1 MSGFEILAAE
11 LDKKFTILTLTRRS
25 NGMDLI
31 VKNSRLI
38 LENISKKYPGCLAN
52 DNISIRLEPGSI
64 HAILGEN
71 GAGKS
76 TLMKI
81 IYGVVKPDSG
91 TIYWQGQKTQINAPV
106 DARKLGIGMVFQHF
120 SLFQTLSV
128 VENIALGLEENSS
141 QNLDEL
147 AQRILTVSTKY
158 GMPLEPHR
166 LVYTLSTGERQ
177 RVEIIRCLIQDT
189 KLLILDEPTS
199 VLTPQEV
206 SSLFATLRQLAAEGK
221 SILFISHKLKEI
233 QSLCDSA
240 TILRSGCVSGSCN
253 PREESTKSLAKM
265 MVGDEA
271 LITCEYSKATD
282 SLTDSLSVQHLNLK
296 ADDIFGIDLK
306 DISFTAKQGEIL
318 GIAGV
323 AGNGQSE
330 LLSVLTGETEID
342 EVNVIVFPD
351 SDLTHL
357 NPIQRRSVGMCFVP
371 EDRLGHG
378 AVPSLSLRDNALLTG
393 FLQGLVNRGFLNN
406 KAIENFTRAIIDK
419 FDVKCSGQ
427 SSLAKSLSGGNLQK
441 FIIGREVL
449 QSPKCLI
456 TAHPTWG
463 VDIGAATTIHNALI
477 TLRDQGSS
485 IIIIS
490 EDIDEL
496 FTISDR
502 ICALFDGQL
511 SPIKPSNETT
521 INELGGWMAGVFAS

>member
-1 MSGFEILAAE
+1 MNSG
-11 LDKKFTILTLTRRS
+11 S
-25 NGMDLI
+25 S
-31 VKNSRLI
+31 NSRLLLNGI
-38 LENISKKYPGCLAN
+38 TKSYPGCLAN
-52 DNISIRLEPGSI
+52 DNISIDVKSGSI

-91 TIYWQGQKTQINAPV
+91 KIFWEGQETTINAPV
-106 DARKLGIGMVFQHF
+106 DARELGIGMVFQHF

-128 VENIALGLEENSS
+128 VENIALGLDQQSAS
-141 QNLDEL
+141 DMDLL
-147 AQRILTVSTKY
+147 AKRIVEVSTKY

-166 LVYTLSTGERQ
+166 LVHTLSTGERQ
-177 RVEIIRCLIQDT
+177 RVEIVRCLIQDI

-206 SSLFATLRQLAAEGK
+206 DSLFDTLRQLADEGS

-240 TILRSGCVSGSCN
+240 TVLRAGRVSGSCV
-253 PREESTKSLAKM
+253 PRDESTNSMAKM
-265 MVGDEA
+265 MVGDETQ
-271 LITCEYSKATD
+271 IGSEYPNAKCD
-282 SLTDSLSVQHLNLK
+282 MPDFLSVNQLNV
-296 ADDIFGIDLK
+296 ATTDIFGVDLK
-306 DISFTAKQGEIL
+306 NICFSAKRGEIL

-330 LLSVLTGETEID
+330 LLSVLSGETQLEGLNI
-342 EVNVIVFPD
+342 ITFPD
-351 SDLTHL
+351 TDLTQS
-357 NPIQRRSVGMCFVP
+357 NPMQRRAYGMGFVP

-378 AVPSLSLRDNALLTG
+378 AVPDMSLRDNALLTG
-393 FLQGLVNRGFLNN
+393 FLQGLISRGFVNPS
-406 KAIENFTRAIIDK
+406 ATDNFSNSIIDQ
-419 FDVKCSGQ
+419 FDVKCGGN

-441 FIIGREVL
+441 FIIGREIL
-449 QSPKCLI
+449 QTPKCLI
-456 TAHPTWG
+456 AAHPTWG
-463 VDIGAATTIHNALI
+463 VDVGAATSIHKALI
-477 TLRDQGSS
+477 ALRDQGAS
-485 IIIIS
+485 ILIIS

-511 SPIKPSNETT
+511 SPIKPTNETS
-521 INELGGWMAGVFAS
+521 IEEVGSWMAGVFGRQQVA

>member
-1 MSGFEILAAE
+1 
-11 LDKKFTILTLTRRS
+11 
-25 NGMDLI
+25 MDLSSE
-31 VKNSRLI
+31 NSRLF
-38 LENISKKYPGCLAN
+38 LDGISKSYPGCMAN
-52 DNISIRLEPGSI
+52 DDISITVNPGSI

-91 TIYWQGQKTQINAPV
+91 KLFWEGKETQINAPV

-128 VENIALGLEENSS
+128 VENIALGLDSHSS
-141 QNLDEL
+141 SDLDQL
-147 AQRILTVSTKY
+147 AQQIVDVSTKY

-166 LVYTLSTGERQ
+166 LVHTLSTGERQ
-177 RVEIIRCLIQDT
+177 RVEIIRCLIQDI

-206 SSLFATLRQLAAEGK
+206 DSLFDTLRKLAAEGS

-233 QSLCDSA
+233 QALCDSA
-240 TILRSGCVSGSCN
+240 TVLRAGRVSGSCN
-253 PREESTKSLAKM
+253 PSEESTTSMAKM
-265 MVGDEA
+265 MVGDETQ
-271 LITCEYSKATD
+271 ISSEYPKAAD
-282 SLTDSLSVQHLNLK
+282 SLPDFLSVQHLNLK
-296 ADDIFGIDLK
+296 TDDIFGVDLK
-306 DISFTAKQGEIL
+306 EINFSAKQGEIL

-330 LLSVLTGETEID
+330 LLAALSGETTLTESS
-342 EVNVIVFPD
+342 VIMFPS
-351 SDLTHL
+351 SDITQC
-357 NPIQRRSVGMCFVP
+357 NPMQRRAQGMAFVP

-378 AVPSLSLRDNALLTG
+378 AVPDMSLRDNALLTG
-393 FLQGLVNRGFLNN
+393 FLQGLTERGFLKN
-406 KAIENFTRAIIDK
+406 KTIENFTTSIINK
-419 FDVKCSGQ
+419 FDVKCSGH

-456 TAHPTWG
+456 AAHPTWG
-463 VDIGAATTIHNALI
+463 VDIGAATSIHKALI
-477 TLRDQGSS
+477 ALRDKGAS

-502 ICALFDGQL
+502 ICALFDGEL
-511 SPIKPSNETT
+511 SPIKPTNDTS
-521 INELGGWMAGVFAS
+521 IDELGTWMAGVFARQAVA

>member
-1 MSGFEILAAE
+1 
-11 LDKKFTILTLTRRS
+11 
-25 NGMDLI
+25 MDLSS
-31 VKNSRLI
+31 KNSRLF
-38 LENISKKYPGCLAN
+38 LDGISKSYPGCLAN
-52 DNISIRLEPGSI
+52 DNISIRVEPGSI

-81 IYGVVKPDSG
+81 IYGVVKPDTG
-91 TIYWQGQKTQINAPV
+91 KLFWEGQDTQINAPV

-120 SLFQTLSV
+120 SLFQTLTV
-128 VENIALGLEENSS
+128 VENIALGLDQDSARD
-141 QNLDEL
+141 LDKL
-147 AQRILTVSTKY
+147 AQRIVEVSTRY

-166 LVYTLSTGERQ
+166 LVHTLSTGERQ
-177 RVEIIRCLIQDT
+177 RVEIVRCLIQDI

-206 SSLFATLRQLAAEGK
+206 SSLFDTLRQLAAEGS

-240 TILRSGCVSGSCN
+240 TVLRAGRVSGSCN
-253 PREESTKSLAKM
+253 PRQQSTTGMAKM
-265 MVGDEA
+265 MVGDETQ
-271 LITCEYSKATD
+271 ITSEYPKAPD
-282 SLTDSLSVQHLNLK
+282 SLPDFLSVQHLSLK
-296 ADDIFGIDLK
+296 TDDIFGIDLK
-306 DISFTAKQGEIL
+306 DINFSAKQGEIL

-330 LLSVLTGETEID
+330 LLSVLSGETTLD
-342 EVNVIVFPD
+342 EANVIVFPE
-351 SDLTHL
+351 SDLTHR
-357 NPIQRRSVGMCFVP
+357 NPMQRRSLGMGFVP

-378 AVPSLSLRDNALLTG
+378 AVPDMSLRENALLTG
-393 FLQGLVNRGFLNN
+393 FLQGLIHRGFLNN
-406 KAIENFTRAIIDK
+406 KAIQNFTSAIIDK

-449 QSPKCLI
+449 QSPKCLVA
-456 TAHPTWG
+456 AHPTWG
-463 VDIGAATTIHNALI
+463 VDIGAATSIHKALVA
-477 TLRDQGSS
+477 LRDRGAS

-502 ICALFDGQL
+502 ICALFDGEL
-511 SPIKPSNETT
+511 SPIKPTVETT
-521 INELGGWMAGVFAS
+521 IDELGGWMAGVFNRQQIA

>member
-1 MSGFEILAAE
+1 
-11 LDKKFTILTLTRRS
+11 
-25 NGMDLI
+25 MDLSS
-31 VKNSRLI
+31 KNSRLFLDGI
-38 LENISKKYPGCLAN
+38 TKRYPGCLAN
-52 DNISIRLEPGSI
+52 DDISIRVEPGSI

-91 TIYWQGQKTQINAPV
+91 TLFWEGEKTQINAPV

-128 VENIALGLEENSS
+128 VENIALGLDQNSS
-141 QNLDEL
+141 GDLDLL
-147 AQRILTVSTKY
+147 AQRIVEVSTKY

-166 LVYTLSTGERQ
+166 LVHTLSTGERQ
-177 RVEIIRCLIQDT
+177 RVEIVRCLIQDI

-206 SSLFATLRQLAAEGK
+206 SSLFDTLRQLAAEGS

-240 TILRSGCVSGSCN
+240 TVLRAGCVSGACN
-253 PREESTKSLAKM
+253 PAEESTTSMAKM
-265 MVGDEA
+265 MVGDETQ
-271 LITCEYSKATD
+271 ISSEYPKASN
-282 SLTDSLSVQHLNLK
+282 SLPDFLSVQHLNLK
-296 ADDIFGIDLK
+296 TDDVFGIDLK
-306 DISFTAKQGEIL
+306 DINFSAKQGEIL

-330 LLSVLTGETEID
+330 LLAALSGETTLD
-342 EVNVIVFPD
+342 EANVIVFPD
-351 SDLTHL
+351 ADITHC
-357 NPIQRRSVGMCFVP
+357 NPMQRRAMGMGFVP
-371 EDRLGHG
+371 EDRLGLG
-378 AVPSLSLRDNALLTG
+378 AVPDMSLRDNALLTG
-393 FLQGLVNRGFLNN
+393 FLQGLVKRGFLEN
-406 KAIENFTRAIIDK
+406 KAIENFTHSIIDQ

-427 SSLAKSLSGGNLQK
+427 NSLAKSLSGGNLQK

-456 TAHPTWG
+456 AAHPTWG
-463 VDIGAATTIHNALI
+463 VDIGAATSIHKALI
-477 TLRDQGSS
+477 ALRDQGAS
-485 IIIIS
+485 ILIIS

-511 SPIKPSNETT
+511 SPIKPTNDTT
-521 INELGGWMAGVFAS
+521 IDELGGWMAGIFARQQVA

>member
-1 MSGFEILAAE
+1 
-11 LDKKFTILTLTRRS
+11 
-25 NGMDLI
+25 MDLSS
-31 VKNSRLI
+31 KNSRLFLDGI
-38 LENISKKYPGCLAN
+38 TKRYPGCLAN
-52 DNISIRLEPGSI
+52 DDISIRVDSGSI

-91 TIYWQGQKTQINAPV
+91 KLYWEGQETKINAPV

-128 VENIALGLEENSS
+128 VENIALGLDQNTSS
-141 QNLDEL
+141 DLDEL
-147 AQRILTVSTKY
+147 AERIIEVSAKY

-166 LVYTLSTGERQ
+166 LVHTLSTGERQ
-177 RVEIIRCLIQDT
+177 RVEIVRCLIQDI

-206 SSLFATLRQLAAEGK
+206 NSLFETLRQLAAEGS

-240 TILRSGCVSGSCN
+240 TVLRGGRVSGACN
-253 PREESTKSLAKM
+253 PREESTISMAKM
-265 MVGDEA
+265 MVGDETQ
-271 LITCEYSKATD
+271 ISSEYPKAED
-282 SLTDSLSVQHLNLK
+282 SLQDFLSVQHLNLK
-296 ADDIFGIDLK
+296 TDDIFGIDLK
-306 DISFTAKQGEIL
+306 DINFSARKGEIL

-323 AGNGQSE
+323 AGNGQTE
-330 LLSVLTGETEID
+330 LLSALSGETIIE
-342 EVNVIVFPD
+342 EPNVIVFPD
-351 SDLTHL
+351 SDLTHC
-357 NPIQRRSVGMCFVP
+357 NPMQRRALGMGFVP

-378 AVPSLSLRDNALLTG
+378 AVPDMSLRDNALLTG
-393 FLQGLVNRGFLNN
+393 FLQGLVGRGFLKN
-406 KAIENFTRAIIDK
+406 KAIDGFTASIINQ
-419 FDVKCSGQ
+419 FDVKCGGH

-449 QSPKCLI
+449 QTPKCLI
-456 TAHPTWG
+456 AAHPTWG
-463 VDIGAATTIHNALI
+463 VDIGAATSIHKALI
-477 TLRDQGSS
+477 ALRDQGAS
-485 IIIIS
+485 IVIIS

-511 SPIKPSNETT
+511 SPIKPTNETT
-521 INELGGWMAGVFAS
+521 IDELGSWMAGVFGRQQVA

>member
-1 MSGFEILAAE
+1 
-11 LDKKFTILTLTRRS
+11 
-25 NGMDLI
+25 MD
-31 VKNSRLI
+31 VSSQNSRLF
-38 LENISKKYPGCLAN
+38 LDGISKSYPGCLAN
-52 DNISIRLEPGSI
+52 DNISIRVEPGSI

-91 TIYWQGQKTQINAPV
+91 NLYWEGQETQINAPV

-128 VENIALGLEENSS
+128 VENIALGLDQDTASD
-141 QNLDEL
+141 LDQL
-147 AQRILTVSTKY
+147 AERIVEVSTKY

-166 LVYTLSTGERQ
+166 LVHTLSTGERQ
-177 RVEIIRCLIQDT
+177 RVEIVRCLIQDI

-206 SSLFATLRQLAAEGK
+206 SALFDTLRQLAAEGS

-240 TILRSGCVSGSCN
+240 TVLRSGRVSGACN
-253 PREESTKSLAKM
+253 PREESTTSMAKM
-265 MVGDEA
+265 MVGDETQ
-271 LITCEYSKATD
+271 ISSEYPKASD
-282 SLTDSLSVQHLNLK
+282 SQPDFLSVQHLNLK
-296 ADDIFGIDLK
+296 TDDIFGIDLK
-306 DISFTAKQGEIL
+306 HISFSAKKGEIL

-330 LLSVLTGETEID
+330 LLSALSGETTLD
-342 EVNVIVFPD
+342 EPNVIVFPD
-351 SDLTHL
+351 ADLTHC
-357 NPIQRRSVGMCFVP
+357 NPKQRRAMGMGFVP

-378 AVPSLSLRDNALLTG
+378 AVPDMSLRDNALLTG
-393 FLQGLVNRGFLNN
+393 FLQGLINRGFLKN
-406 KAIENFTRAIIDK
+406 KTIENFTQSIIDK

-449 QSPKCLI
+449 QSPRCLI
-456 TAHPTWG
+456 AAHPTWG
-463 VDIGAATTIHNALI
+463 VDIGAATSIHKALI
-477 TLRDQGSS
+477 ALRDQGAS
-485 IIIIS
+485 IVIIS

-511 SPIKPSNETT
+511 SPIKPTDETT
-521 INELGGWMAGVFAS
+521 IDELGSWMAGIFTRQQVA

>member
-1 MSGFEILAAE
+1 
-11 LDKKFTILTLTRRS
+11 
-25 NGMDLI
+25 MDLSS
-31 VKNSRLI
+31 KNSRLF
-38 LENISKKYPGCLAN
+38 LDGISKSYPGCLAN
-52 DNISIRLEPGSI
+52 DNISIRVEPGSI

-81 IYGVVKPDSG
+81 IYGVVKPDTG
-91 TIYWQGQKTQINAPV
+91 KLFWEGQETQINAPV

-120 SLFQTLSV
+120 SLFQTLTV
-128 VENIALGLEENSS
+128 VENIALGLDQDSARD
-141 QNLDEL
+141 LDKL
-147 AQRILTVSTKY
+147 AQRIVEVSTRY

-166 LVYTLSTGERQ
+166 LVHTLSTGERQ
-177 RVEIIRCLIQDT
+177 RVEIVRCLIQDI

-206 SSLFATLRQLAAEGK
+206 SSLFDTLRQLAAEGS

-240 TILRSGCVSGSCN
+240 TVLRAGRVSGSCN
-253 PREESTKSLAKM
+253 PRQESTTGMAKM
-265 MVGDEA
+265 MVGDETQ
-271 LITCEYSKATD
+271 ITSEYPKAPD
-282 SLTDSLSVQHLNLK
+282 SLPDFLSVQHLSLK
-296 ADDIFGIDLK
+296 TDDIFGIDLK
-306 DISFTAKQGEIL
+306 DINFSAKQGEIL

-330 LLSVLTGETEID
+330 LLSVLSGETTLD
-342 EVNVIVFPD
+342 EANVIVFPE
-351 SDLTHL
+351 SDLTHR
-357 NPIQRRSVGMCFVP
+357 NPMQRRSLGMGFVP

-378 AVPSLSLRDNALLTG
+378 AVPDMSLRENALLTG
-393 FLQGLVNRGFLNN
+393 FLQGLIHRGFLNN
-406 KAIENFTRAIIDK
+406 KAIQNFTSAIIDK

-449 QSPKCLI
+449 QSPKCLVA
-456 TAHPTWG
+456 AHPTWG
-463 VDIGAATTIHNALI
+463 VDIGAATSIHKALVA
-477 TLRDQGSS
+477 LRDRGAS

-502 ICALFDGQL
+502 ICALFDGEL
-511 SPIKPSNETT
+511 SPIKPTVETT
-521 INELGGWMAGVFAS
+521 IDELGGWTAGVFNRQQIA

>member
-1 MSGFEILAAE
+1 
-11 LDKKFTILTLTRRS
+11 
-25 NGMDLI
+25 MDLSS
-31 VKNSRLI
+31 KNSRLF
-38 LENISKKYPGCLAN
+38 LDGISKSYPGCLAN
-52 DNISIRLEPGSI
+52 DNISIRVEPGSI

-91 TIYWQGQKTQINAPV
+91 KLFWEGQETQINAPV

-128 VENIALGLEENSS
+128 VENIALGLDQDSARD
-141 QNLDEL
+141 LDKL
-147 AQRILTVSTKY
+147 AQRIVEVSTRY

-166 LVYTLSTGERQ
+166 LVHTLSTGERQ
-177 RVEIIRCLIQDT
+177 RVEIVRCLIQDI

-206 SSLFATLRQLAAEGK
+206 SSLFDTLRQLAAEGS

-240 TILRSGCVSGSCN
+240 TVLRAGRVSGSCN
-253 PREESTKSLAKM
+253 PRQESTTGMAKM
-265 MVGDEA
+265 MVGNETQ
-271 LITCEYSKATD
+271 ITSEYPKAPD
-282 SLTDSLSVQHLNLK
+282 SLPDFLSIQHLSLK
-296 ADDIFGIDLK
+296 TDDIFGIDLK
-306 DISFTAKQGEIL
+306 DINFSAKQGEIL

-330 LLSVLTGETEID
+330 LLSVLSGETKLD
-342 EVNVIVFPD
+342 KANVIVFPE
-351 SDLTHL
+351 SDLTHC
-357 NPIQRRSVGMCFVP
+357 NPMQRRSLGMGFVP

-378 AVPSLSLRDNALLTG
+378 AVPDMSLRDNALLTG
-393 FLQGLVNRGFLNN
+393 FLQGLINRGFLNN
-406 KAIENFTRAIIDK
+406 KAIQNFTSAIIDK

-441 FIIGREVL
+441 FIIGREVV

-456 TAHPTWG
+456 AAHPTWG
-463 VDIGAATTIHNALI
+463 VDIGAATSIHKALI
-477 TLRDQGSS
+477 ALRDRGAS

-511 SPIKPSNETT
+511 SPIKPTVETT
-521 INELGGWMAGVFAS
+521 IDELGGWMAGLFNRQQIA

>member
-1 MSGFEILAAE
+1 
-11 LDKKFTILTLTRRS
+11 
-25 NGMDLI
+25 MDLSS
-31 VKNSRLI
+31 KNSRLF
-38 LENISKKYPGCLAN
+38 LDGISKSYPGCLAN
-52 DNISIRLEPGSI
+52 DGISIRVEPGSI

-81 IYGVVKPDSG
+81 IYGVVKPDG
-91 TIYWQGQKTQINAPV
+91 GQLYWEGQEVQINAPV

-128 VENIALGLEENSS
+128 VENIALGLDQNSAS
-141 QNLDEL
+141 DLDKL
-147 AQRILTVSTKY
+147 AERIVEVSTKY

-166 LVYTLSTGERQ
+166 LVHTLSTGERQ
-177 RVEIIRCLIQDT
+177 RVEIVRCLIQDI

-206 SSLFATLRQLAAEGK
+206 TSLFDTLRQLAAEGS

-240 TILRSGCVSGSCN
+240 TVLRAGRVSGACN
-253 PREESTKSLAKM
+253 PRQESTTSMAKM
-265 MVGDEA
+265 MVGDETQ
-271 LITCEYSKATD
+271 ISSEYPKASD
-282 SLTDSLSVQHLNLK
+282 SQPDFLSVQHLNLK
-296 ADDIFGIDLK
+296 TDDIFGIDLK
-306 DISFTAKQGEIL
+306 AISFSAKQGEIL

-330 LLSVLTGETEID
+330 LLAALSGETKLD
-342 EVNVIVFPD
+342 EANVIVFPE
-351 SDLTHL
+351 SDLTQC
-357 NPIQRRSVGMCFVP
+357 NPMQRRAMGMGFVP

-378 AVPSLSLRDNALLTG
+378 AVPDMSLRDNALLTG
-393 FLQGLVNRGFLNN
+393 FLQGLINRGFL
-406 KAIENFTRAIIDK
+406 KHRAIENFTQSIIDK

-427 SSLAKSLSGGNLQK
+427 SSLARSLSGGNLQK

-449 QSPKCLI
+449 QTPKCLI
-456 TAHPTWG
+456 AAHPTWG
-463 VDIGAATTIHNALI
+463 VDIGAATSIHKALI
-477 TLRDQGSS
+477 ALRDQGAS
-485 IIIIS
+485 IVIIS

-502 ICALFDGQL
+502 ICALFDGEL
-511 SPIKPSNETT
+511 SPIKPTDETT
-521 INELGGWMAGVFAS
+521 IDELGSWMAGIFARQQVA

>member
-1 MSGFEILAAE
+1 MSES
-11 LDKKFTILTLTRRS
+11 S
-25 NGMDLI
+25 N
-31 VKNSRLI
+31 NYRLI
-38 LENISKKYPGCLAN
+38 LDGISKYYPGCLAN
-52 DNISIRLEPGSI
+52 DNINIKVKPGTI

-91 TIYWQGQKTQINAPV
+91 KMFWEGREVSIHAPA

-128 VENIALGLEENSS
+128 VENIALGI
-141 QNLDEL
+141 DEGASADMDAL
-147 AQRILTVSTKY
+147 AERVVEVSTKY

-177 RVEIIRCLIQDT
+177 RVEIVRCLIQDI

-206 SSLFATLRQLAAEGK
+206 DVLFQTLRQLADEGS

-233 QSLCDSA
+233 KVLCGAA
-240 TILRSGCVSGSCN
+240 TVLRGGRVSGACT
-253 PREESTKSLAKM
+253 PTQESTSSMAKM

-271 LITCEYSKATD
+271 QIGHEYAKAV
-282 SLTDSLSVQHLNLK
+282 SGQSNFLSVKNLCL
-296 ADDIFGIDLK
+296 ATSDVFGVDLK
-306 DISFTAKQGEIL
+306 NINFEAKKGEIL

-330 LLSVLTGETEID
+330 LLSVLSGETTLD
-342 EVNVIVFPD
+342 QSDVVRFPEA
-351 SDLTHL
+351 DLSRL
-357 NPIQRRSVGMCFVP
+357 GPMRRRALGVGFVP

-378 AVPSLSLRDNALLTG
+378 AVPEMSLRDNALLTG
-393 FLQGLVNRGFLNN
+393 FLQGLVKRGFVQN
-406 KAIENFTRAIIDK
+406 RAIDRFARSIIRD
-419 FDVKCSGQ
+419 FDVKCAGRGSP
-427 SSLAKSLSGGNLQK
+427 ARSLSGGNLQK
-441 FIIGREVL
+441 FIIGREIL
-449 QSPKCLI
+449 QNPKCLI
-456 TAHPTWG
+456 AAHPTWG
-463 VDIGAATTIHNALI
+463 VDVGAATSIHKALVE
-477 TLRDQGSS
+477 LRDRGTS
-485 IIIIS
+485 ILIIS

-511 SPIKPSNETT
+511 SPVKSTAETS
-521 INELGGWMAGVFAS
+521 IEEVGAWMAGIFDRQQVA

>member
-1 MSGFEILAAE
+1 MSGFEILVAE
-11 LDKKFTILTLTRRS
+11 LDKKFTNLTLTWRS
-25 NGMDLI
+25 SGMDLSA
-31 VKNSRLI
+31 KNSRLI

-52 DNISIRLEPGSI
+52 DNICIRLEPGSI
-64 HAILGEN
+64 HAVLGEN

-91 TIYWQGQKTQINAPV
+91 TMYWEGQKTQINAPL

-128 VENIALGLEENSS
+128 VENIALGLDQSAL
-141 QNLDEL
+141 QDIDKL
-147 AQRILTVSTKY
+147 AQRIIAVSTKY
-158 GMPLEPHR
+158 RMPLEPHR
-166 LVYTLSTGERQ
+166 LVHTLSTGERQ
-177 RVEIIRCLIQDT
+177 RVEIIRCLIQNT

-206 SSLFATLRQLAAEGK
+206 SALFDTLRQLAAEGV

-240 TILRSGCVSGSCN
+240 TILRSGRVSGTCI
-253 PREESTKSLAKM
+253 PHEESTTSMARM
-265 MVGDEA
+265 MVGDETQVA
-271 LITCEYSKATD
+271 SEYAKAPD
-282 SLTDSLSVQHLNLK
+282 SLPDFLSVQNLNLK
-296 ADDIFGIDLK
+296 SDDVFGIDLK
-306 DISFTAKQGEIL
+306 DINFCAKQGEIL

-330 LLSVLTGETEID
+330 LLSALSGERILD
-342 EVNVIVFPD
+342 EVNVIAFPD
-351 SDLTHL
+351 SDLTNC
-357 NPIQRRSVGMCFVP
+357 NPIERRSEGMCFVP

-393 FLQGLVNRGFLNN
+393 FLQGLVSRGFLNN
-406 KAIENFTRAIIDK
+406 KAIENFTRSIIDQ

-427 SSLAKSLSGGNLQK
+427 NSLAKSLSGGNLQK

-463 VDIGAATTIHNALI
+463 VDIGAATSIHNALI
-477 TLRDQGSS
+477 ALRDQGAS

-496 FTISDR
+496 FIISDR

-511 SPIKPSNETT
+511 SPIKPTNETT
-521 INELGGWMAGVFAS
+521 IDELGGWMAGVFA